1 MNKEVE
7 KIMRL
12 LGCTEQEALQVIED
26 DKKVDKMTMKELNAE
41 LTQEQKKIIR
51 SVTQA
56 ERKSTNYKFTTRER
70 KENTDKR
77 TLINLLSGT
86 LESAH
91 HDDLDVDNIKVTNV
105 EREIEFTFNSKKYKL
120 TLSAPRS

>member
-1 MNKEVE
+1 MNEQVK
-7 KIMRL
+7 KLMTN
-12 LGCTEQEALQVIED
+12 LGCTESEALEIIEE
-26 DKKVDKMTMKELNAE
+26 DKRIDRMSMKELNAD
-41 LTQEQKKIIR
+41 LTDEQKKVIKE
-51 SVTQA
+51 SSKA
-56 ERKSTNYKFTTRER
+56 ERKTVYSFTQRER

-91 HDDLDVDNIKVTNV
+91 HDDLDVDNINITNV